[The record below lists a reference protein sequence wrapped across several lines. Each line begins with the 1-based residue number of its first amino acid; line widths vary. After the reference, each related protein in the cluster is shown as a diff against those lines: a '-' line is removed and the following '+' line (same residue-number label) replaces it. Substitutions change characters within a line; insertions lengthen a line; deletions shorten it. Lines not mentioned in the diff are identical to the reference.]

1 MEEIVNKIDE
11 FIKAHEVLVNG
22 TSGDVQISN
31 YNKIAK
37 LNQVKQLINEYNNI
51 K

>member
-1 MEEIVNKIDE
+1 MEEILNKIDVL
-11 FIKAHEVLVNG
+11 IKAHEQLVNG
-22 TSGDVQISN
+22 LDGDVQISN

-37 LNQVKQLINEYNNI
+37 LNQVKQLINEYNNM